1 MKSWLHSIF
10 GCVFALCIMSFLTFY
25 YVDHDLQQLHTD
37 LVNINASIQLIG
49 K

>member
-1 MKSWLHSIF
+1 MKHNLKSIF
-10 GCVFALCIMSFLTFY
+10 FVCCFIAIGSALSFY

>member
-1 MKSWLHSIF
+1 MKNKLEGIF
-10 GCVFALCIMSFLTFY
+10 FCCCFMAIGSFLSFY
-25 YVDHDLQQLHTD
+25 YISHDIQQLHTD